1 MHLTITGV
9 RKPKE
14 SQLGPCFIRVRWW
27 LGGCASQENRKP
39 MSIATEQIELTATV
53 PNELGGQRLDQVAAQ
68 LFADFSRS
76 RLTGWIRDGNLT
88 VDGKQIRPR
97 DSVYGGAVLH
107 LQAEQ
112 EAQGEWLAQDIPLDI
127 IYEDEHLLLINKP
140 AGLVVHPAAGHPSGT
155 LLNALLH
162 HAPQVREVPRAGIV
176 HRLDKDTSGI
186 LMVAKT
192 LLAHTR
198 LVEQLQ
204 ARTVGRTYEA
214 IVCGVVT
221 SGSTIDAPIGRHPQQ
236 RQKMAVNEGGKQ
248 AISHFRVVQR
258 FRSYTHVR
266 VQLETG
272 RTHQIRVH
280 MAHAGFPLVGDPMYG
295 GRFRIPPGASPTLVD
310 ALKTF
315 PRQALHAW
323 KLELDHPLTGERRSW
338 QVGRPEDMDW
348 LLHLLEE
355 DSGDFGA

>member
-1 MHLTITGV
+1 
-9 RKPKE
+9 
-14 SQLGPCFIRVRWW
+14 
-27 LGGCASQENRKP
+27 
-39 MSIATEQIELTATV
+39 MSIPTEQIQLEARVPDELA
-53 PNELGGQRLDQVAAQ
+53 GQRLDQVAAR

-76 RLTGWIRDGNLT
+76 RLTEWIKDGSLT
-88 VDGKQIRPR
+88 VNGKPLRPR
-97 DSVYGGAVLH
+97 DTLYGGEQLC
-107 LQAEQ
+107 LEAEQ
-112 EAQGEWLAQDIPLDI
+112 EAQGEWLAQDIELDI
-127 IYEDEHLLLINKP
+127 VYEDEHLLVINKP
-140 AGLVVHPAAGHPSGT
+140 AGLVVHPAAGHASGT

-162 HAPQVREVPRAGIV
+162 HAPQVRDIPRAGIV

-186 LMVAKT
+186 LVVAKT

-214 IVCGVVT
+214 IVSGVVT
-221 SGSTIDAPIGRHPQQ
+221 SGGTIDAPIGRHPQQ
-236 RQKMAVNEGGKQ
+236 RQKMGVTEGGKQ

-280 MAHAGFPLVGDPMYG
+280 MAHAGFPLVGDPLYG
-295 GRFRIPPGASPTLVD
+295 GRFRIPPAASPTLVD
-310 ALKTF
+310 ALKGF

-323 KLELDHPLTGERRSW
+323 KLELDHPATGERRSW
-338 QVGRPEDMDW
+338 QVDRPEDMDW

-355 DSGDFGA
+355 DAQDFGV